1 MQSLKLT
8 SHLEDLADSKGIGD
22 ADNEQAMLQ
31 FAESRSFR
39 DGKVDRQMSEWMYGW
54 MNDLLTI
61 RQHC

>member
-39 DGKVDRQMSEWMYGW
+39 DGKVDRQMSEWM
-54 MNDLLTI
+54 DE
-61 RQHC
+61 